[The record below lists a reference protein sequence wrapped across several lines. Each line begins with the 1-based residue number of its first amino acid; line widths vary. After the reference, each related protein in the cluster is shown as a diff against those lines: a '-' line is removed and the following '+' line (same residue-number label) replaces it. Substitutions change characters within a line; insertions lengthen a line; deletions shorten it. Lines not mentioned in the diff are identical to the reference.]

1 MEKLQ
6 EQHNW
11 KRKREGD
18 ASILEASLLDMF
30 LTIKVATLNTYN
42 FSGDL

>member
-18 ASILEASLLDMF
+18 ANILEASLLDMF
-30 LTIKVATLNTYN
+30 LTIEVATLNTYN
-42 FSGDL
+42 VTGDL